1 MIQTMGLRIYLLG
14 PLRLERDGKALHLPR
29 RKVESLLAYLLLH
42 PERHPRD
49 QLATL
54 LWGDSSDEQA
64 RHSLRTAL
72 ATLRKELAPDLL
84 LADRDFVQLN
94 PDFPCW
100 VDLHELFALQTELDT
115 IDGDLLLART
125 ALWQGELLAGLYDEW
140 IIQDREYSQARLL
153 TLFLRATQALRT
165 RSDYVRAVVVAQ
177 RVLAFD
183 PTNEHAHQHLMFC
196 YMASGDRPAALRQYE
211 LCERALRDELDAPP
225 MTETT
230 ELYRWIKQQGEEDA
244 ASAARITNL
253 PIPLT
258 SFIGRTQ
265 QTTEVKRL
273 LSPTS
278 QKTRLLTLTG
288 AGGSGKTRLAI
299 QSATDLI
306 DSFAHGVWWVEL
318 AALSDSEQ
326 VVSAVAQTLGA
337 REHAGA
343 PLLHSVIDFLGDK
356 QLLLVIDNCEHL
368 IAPAAQLVAEL
379 LRRCPNLQFLT
390 TSREALNIA
399 GETILQTPPLGL
411 PLSAQ
416 DVSIDALLQIE
427 CIRLFVAR
435 AGAVQAGFRLT
446 PENAHAVVEICAQL
460 DGIPLA
466 IELAAARVKLL
477 PVEEI
482 AARLTG
488 ALGARFTLL
497 TQVSRAALPRHQT
510 LRAAIDWS
518 YALLAPAEQQLFRQT
533 AVFRGGFTL
542 DALEEIA
549 EIGDWRLEIT
559 GSSPRP
565 PISNLQSPNLL
576 DLLAQLVD
584 KSLVIV
590 EPHGAQNRYRLLET
604 LREYALEQF
613 ATADELK
620 QLQRRHAEYY
630 LAFAARAEPEL
641 TRAQQYEWLNR
652 IETEH
657 HNLRAALDYW
667 VVTADGEMALRLAA
681 ALHTFWET
689 RGYVNEGREWLR
701 KVLTNRA
708 SAAIATQAWAL
719 NAAGFLA
726 FRQSDFAAARPMLEA
741 ALALFEQAGE
751 SMGVAKALQN
761 LAIVEMRQ
769 GDHPAAQQHME
780 QSLSLCRRLNDHSG
794 IARAFNFLGNLA
806 WDRGQTTIAREHYL
820 ESLRL
825 NQIIGDQAH
834 IASGYF
840 NIGNTARQLGDFA
853 SARTN
858 YAACLTISRALG
870 HKGLTGVTLRNLGRV
885 AFEQQAYVEARQY
898 GEEALRILREFGDK
912 SNIGFT
918 LSNLGDVAHK
928 LGETDRALAYY
939 CQNLQ
944 LLHEID
950 YTRLMFSALEQ
961 IARLLAEVDQHAEA
975 AARFVGAAARLR
987 TATGIPVAPDHVV
1000 EHERLLGS
1008 LRERVGVT
1016 AFDALWQEGEQAPLA
1031 QIVAEAVN
1039 ISLA

>member
-1 MIQTMGLRIYLLG
+1 MIQTTGLRIYLLG
-14 PLRLERDGKALHLPR
+14 PLRLEREGKALHLPR

-100 VDLHELFALQTELDT
+100 VDLRDLFALQTALDT
-115 IDGDLLLART
+115 IDGDLLLARV
-125 ALWQGELLAGLYDEW
+125 ALWRGELLASLYDDW
-140 IIQDREYSQARLL
+140 ITQDREFYHTHLL
-153 TLFLRATQALRT
+153 TLCLRATQALRT
-165 RSDYVRAVVVAQ
+165 RSDYARAVEVAQ

-183 PTNEHAHQHLMFC
+183 PANEHAHQHLMFC

-230 ELYRWIKQQGEEDA
+230 ELYRWIKQQSGEDA
-244 ASAARITNL
+244 APAAKITNL

-265 QTTEVKRL
+265 QMTEVKRL
-273 LSPTS
+273 LSPLLR
-278 QKTRLLTLTG
+278 KTRLLTLTG

-306 DSFAHGVWWVEL
+306 DGFTHGVWWVEL
-318 AALSDSEQ
+318 AALNAGEQ
-326 VVSAVAQTLGA
+326 VVSAVAQTLGV
-337 REHAGA
+337 REHVGE
-343 PLLHSVIDFLGDK
+343 PLLRSVIDFLGDK

-368 IAPAAQLVAEL
+368 IEPAAHLAAEL
-379 LRRCPNLQFLT
+379 LRRCPNLQLLV

-411 PLSAQ
+411 P
-416 DVSIDALLQIE
+416 VSPQGAPVDALLQIE
-427 CIRLFVAR
+427 CIRLFVER
-435 AGAVQAGFRLT
+435 AGAMQAGFRLT
-446 PENAHAVVEICAQL
+446 PENAHAVVRICAQL

-477 PVEEI
+477 PVAEI

-497 TQVSRAALPRHQT
+497 TQGSRAALPRHQT

-518 YALLAPAEQQLFRQT
+518 YDLLDPAERQLFRQA

-542 DALEEIA
+542 DALEQVV
-549 EIGDWRLEIT
+549 EIGDWRSGI
-559 GSSPRP
+559 GG
-565 PISNLQSPNLL
+565 LQSPSSKLL
-576 DLLAQLVD
+576 DLLTQLAD

-630 LAFAARAEPEL
+630 LAFAERAEPEL
-641 TRAQQYEWLNR
+641 TRAEQYEWLNR

-667 VVTADGEMALRLAA
+667 VATADGEMALRLAA

-689 RGYVNEGREWLR
+689 RGYVSEGREWLR
-701 KVLTNRA
+701 KVLTHQA
-708 SAAIATQAWAL
+708 SATIATQAWAL

-769 GDHPAAQQHME
+769 GDHSAAQQHME
-780 QSLSLCRRLNDHSG
+780 QSLYLCQALNYNSG

-806 WDRGQTTIAREHYL
+806 WDRGQITIAREHYL

-870 HKGLTGVTLRNLGRV
+870 HKGLMGVTFRNLGRV

-898 GEEALRILREFGDK
+898 GEEALSILREFGDK

-918 LSNLGDVAHK
+918 LSSLGDVAHK
-928 LGETDRALAYY
+928 LGETDMALAYY

-944 LLHEID
+944 LLYEID
-950 YTRLMFSALEQ
+950 YKRLMFSALEQ
-961 IARLLAEVDQHAEA
+961 IARLLAEVDRHPEDAT
-975 AARFVGAAARLR
+975 RFVGAAARLR
-987 TATGIPVAPDHVV
+987 AETDIPVAPDHVV
-1000 EHERLLGS
+1000 EHERLLDR
-1008 LRERVGVT
+1008 LQERLGVT
-1016 AFDALWQEGEQAPLA
+1016 AFDVLRQEGERMPLD
-1031 QIVAEAVN
+1031 QVIAEATQL
-1039 ISLA
+1039 SLN